1 MGRGRDAGSGVLT
14 WRTHR
19 LEIKADQT
27 QYGRLGAPWGVAI
40 LLSLPLFFVFR
51 KSSSSS
57 TIRDKRGLEEGRIF
71 QVWNFFPVG
80 IKVEKGR
87 SKLIIRDN
95 TQAGD
100 WPIYVKLKLS

>member
-1 MGRGRDAGSGVLT
+1 MGRGRGAGSGVLA

-19 LEIKADQT
+19 LEIKVDQA
-27 QYGRLGAPWGVAI
+27 QYGRVGVLWGGAIFP
-40 LLSLPLFFVFR
+40 SLEFF
-51 KSSSSS
+51 
-57 TIRDKRGLEEGRIF
+57 L
-71 QVWNFFPVG
+71 VG

>member
-1 MGRGRDAGSGVLT
+1 MAYSQVENKGRSNSVWQIASPMGRGDSFNFA
-14 WRTHR
+14 
-19 LEIKADQT
+19 A
-27 QYGRLGAPWGVAI
+27 
-40 LLSLPLFFVFR
+40 FFVFR
-51 KSSSSS
+51 KKLSNS

-87 SKLIIRDN
+87 SKLIIREN

>member
-1 MGRGRDAGSGVLT
+1 MADCEPRGEGDSF
-14 WRTHR
+14 
-19 LEIKADQT
+19 KF
-27 QYGRLGAPWGVAI
+27 VA
-40 LLSLPLFFVFR
+40 FFVFR

-57 TIRDKRGLEEGRIF
+57 TIRDKKKLEEGRIF

-100 WPIYVKLKLS
+100 WPIYVKLKFS

>member
-1 MGRGRDAGSGVLT
+1 MVYSQVENKGRSNSVWQIGRLVGSGKTFMFAV
-14 WRTHR
+14 
-19 LEIKADQT
+19 
-27 QYGRLGAPWGVAI
+27 
-40 LLSLPLFFVFR
+40 FFVLR

-57 TIRDKRGLEEGRIF
+57 TIRDKKKLEEGRIF